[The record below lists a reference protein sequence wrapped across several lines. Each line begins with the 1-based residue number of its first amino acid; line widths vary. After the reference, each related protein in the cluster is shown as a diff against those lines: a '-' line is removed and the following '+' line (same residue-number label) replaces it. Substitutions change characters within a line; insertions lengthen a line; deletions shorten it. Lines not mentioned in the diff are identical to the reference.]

1 MTEKKRWTMGG
12 KFTYPWPNYP
22 TQPVQTM
29 DDVQLE
35 ILITNILSEDLTVE
49 ECSEAR
55 EMLNNIGIKTQ

>member
-12 KFTYPWPNYP
+12 QFIHPWPN

-35 ILITNILSEDLTVE
+35 ILITDILSEDLTVE

-55 EMLNNIGIKTQ
+55 EMLNNIGIKTR